1 MKLERDEHSLFASFQ
16 SGPQAE
22 AALGAL
28 KAAGYTEI
36 QMDRI
41 GQWGYKPDV
50 LEQRPAYRGDESS
63 LVQAVLGPEP
73 LDDESRVLLGAT
85 TDASG
90 MSAPDKTDDMPFLV
104 TLVTSNSQVARAV
117 QIIEEHGG
125 RV

>member
-1 MKLERDEHSLFASFQ
+1 MKLERDEHSLLASFK
-16 SGPQAE
+16 SGPRAE
-22 AALGAL
+22 EALSAL

-50 LEQRPAYRGDESS
+50 FEQRPAYRGDESS

-90 MSAPDKTDDMPFLV
+90 MSGPDKTDEFPFLV
-104 TLVTSNSQVARAV
+104 SLVTSNDRVQQAV